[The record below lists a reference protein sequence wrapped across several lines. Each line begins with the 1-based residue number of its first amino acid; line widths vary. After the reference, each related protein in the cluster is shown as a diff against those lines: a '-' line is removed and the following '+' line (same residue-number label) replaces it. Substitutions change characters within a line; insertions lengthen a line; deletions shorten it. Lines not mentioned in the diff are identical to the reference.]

1 MSILMKVVQ
10 TFTGSLMQ
18 LKVTCIL
25 KAGIENLALSYN
37 CSIQLCAKTINMSV
51 VIHYAIWVFQYIPFS
66 ISSEDIL

>member
-37 CSIQLCAKTINMSV
+37 CSTTVMHKNNMSV